1 MTSAVL
7 ALEDGSF
14 FRGDSVGASGMGVG
28 EVVFNTSMT
37 GYQEIITDPSYC
49 RQIITFTYPHIGN
62 TGVNPEDVES
72 DEIWSSGIVLKNY
85 PRRESS
91 WRYRKGL
98 AEYLKEKGIVAIAG
112 VDTRRL
118 TRILRAKGSLSGC
131 IIAGSEV
138 ADSDIEKK
146 ALGEAK
152 GFEGLQ
158 GMDLAKVVTQ
168 QVRGWT
174 QSRWSIGNG
183 YAQQTESKLKVVA
196 YDFGIKNNILRLLAE
211 RGCDLSIVPA
221 QTPADEVLLSKPD
234 GIFLSNGPGDPE
246 PCDYAINAIRKFFEA
261 EIPVFGICLGHQLLS
276 IASGAKSLKMDHG
289 HHGANHPV
297 KDLET
302 EAVVITSQNHGFAID
317 ESSLPENLECTHRSL
332 FDGTVQGVRRLDLPV
347 FGFQGHPEASP
358 GPQDCEYLFDRF
370 IDLMNEKRNA

>member
-14 FRGDSVGASGMGVG
+14 FRGDSVGANGVGVG

-62 TGVNPEDVES
+62 TGVNLEDVES
-72 DEIWSSGIVLKNY
+72 NEIWSSGIVLKNY

-91 WRYRKGL
+91 WRYQNGL
-98 AEYLKEKGIVAIAG
+98 GEYLKEKGIVAIAG

-131 IIAGSEV
+131 IIAGST
-138 ADSDIEKK
+138 ATDSDIENK
-146 ALGEAK
+146 ALKEAK

-158 GMDLAKVVTQ
+158 GMDLAKIVTQ
-168 QVRGWT
+168 PARDWT
-174 QSRWSIGNG
+174 QSRWSIGHG
-183 YAQQTESKLKVVA
+183 YAQQTEAKFKVVA

-211 RGCDLSIVPA
+211 KGCDLSIVPA
-221 QTPADEVLLSKPD
+221 QTSADEALKLKPD

-246 PCDYAINAIRKFFEA
+246 PCDYAIGAIRKFFEA

-276 IASGAKSLKMDHG
+276 LASGAKSLKMDHG

-317 ESSLPENLECTHRSL
+317 ESTLPENLECTHRSL

-370 IDLMNEKRNA
+370 IDLMNENRNA

>member
-14 FRGDSVGASGMGVG
+14 FRGDSVGANGVGVG

-62 TGVNPEDVES
+62 TGVNLEDVES
-72 DEIWSSGIVLKNY
+72 NEIWSSGIVLKNY

-91 WRYRKGL
+91 WRYQNGL
-98 AEYLKEKGIVAIAG
+98 GEYLKEKGIVAIAG

-131 IIAGSEV
+131 IIAGS
-138 ADSDIEKK
+138 AATDSDIENK
-146 ALGEAK
+146 ALKEAK

-158 GMDLAKVVTQ
+158 GMDLAKIVTQ
-168 QVRGWT
+168 PARDWT
-174 QSRWSIGNG
+174 QSRWSITDG
-183 YAQQTESKLKVVA
+183 YGQQTETKFKVVA

-211 RGCDLSIVPA
+211 KGCDLSIVPA
-221 QTPADEVLLSKPD
+221 QTSADEALKLKPD

-246 PCDYAINAIRKFFEA
+246 PCDYAISAIRKFFEA

-276 IASGAKSLKMDHG
+276 LASGAKSLKMDHG

-317 ESSLPENLECTHRSL
+317 ESTLPENLECTHRSL

-370 IDLMNEKRNA
+370 IDLMNENRNA

>member
-98 AEYLKEKGIVAIAG
+98 AEYLKEKGVVAIAG

-221 QTPADEVLLSKPD
+221 QTPADEVLVSKPD

-246 PCDYAINAIRKFFEA
+246 PCDYAINAIREFFEA